1 MVAASMRTS
10 VYIVDDDPSV
20 RRSFARVFRAAGLH
34 AVAFASP
41 EDFFQ
46 GDYET
51 KNSCLVVDATMPG
64 TSGLDMLARLS
75 VECAAIPVI
84 IVSAIDDPEI
94 RKSAIDAGAIGYFRK
109 PVDSEALLD
118 AIRWIVSSRERTKS

>member
-1 MVAASMRTS
+1 MLAAPTRTS
-10 VYIVDDDPSV
+10 VYIVDDDLSV

-34 AVAFASP
+34 AVAFESP

-46 GDYET
+46 SDYDT

-64 TSGLDMLARLS
+64 ISGIDMLARLS
-75 VECAAIPVI
+75 VECATIPAI
-84 IVSAIDDPEI
+84 IVTAIDDPET

-109 PVDSEALLD
+109 PVDTEALLD
-118 AIRWIVSSRERTKS
+118 AVRWTVSSRERTKS

>member
-1 MVAASMRTS
+1 
-10 VYIVDDDPSV
+10 
-20 RRSFARVFRAAGLH
+20 VFRAAGLH
-34 AVAFASP
+34 AVAFESP

-46 GDYET
+46 SDYKT
-51 KNSCLVVDATMPG
+51 NNSCLIVDATMPG

-84 IVSAIDDPEI
+84 IVSANDDSET

-118 AIRWIVSSRERTKS
+118 AIRWIVSSRESTKS

>member
-1 MVAASMRTS
+1 MLAASTRTS
-10 VYIVDDDPSV
+10 VYIVDDDLSV

-34 AVAFASP
+34 AVAFESP

-46 GDYET
+46 SDYET

-64 TSGLDMLARLS
+64 ISGIDMLARLS
-75 VECAAIPVI
+75 VECATIPVI
-84 IVSAIDDPEI
+84 IVTAIDDPET
-94 RKSAIDAGAIGYFRK
+94 RKNAIDAGAIGYFRK
-109 PVDSEALLD
+109 PVDTEALLD